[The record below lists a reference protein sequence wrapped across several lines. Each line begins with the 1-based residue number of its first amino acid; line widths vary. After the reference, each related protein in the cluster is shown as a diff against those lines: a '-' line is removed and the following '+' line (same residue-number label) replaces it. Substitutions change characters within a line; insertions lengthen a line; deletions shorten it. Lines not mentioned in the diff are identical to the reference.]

1 MPSTWPAG
9 LTTKVRVNRSQLFS
23 PETYFERNK
32 GFAQQAGNRTR
43 GGRRVTTRVGL
54 CGSKGDACPPAEPTG
69 WPTGRLGAED
79 LQVILR
85 APGTSRALDSRPPAT
100 DYQRGASAP
109 PGGECRPTAR
119 PGTKL
124 SDGTWGA
131 RSEFPGKKTEKDL
144 RAEVPSAAEEAMAV
158 GVWGWRL
165 WRAAPGG
172 GAGWS
177 EF

>member
-1 MPSTWPAG
+1 MTDRAPWGRGPPG
-9 LTTKVRVNRSQLFS
+9 HPPR
-23 PETYFERNK
+23 
-32 GFAQQAGNRTR
+32 AGNKP
-43 GGRRVTTRVGL
+43 
-54 CGSKGDACPPAEPTG
+54 GSV
-69 WPTGRLGAED
+69 
-79 LQVILR
+79 LQ
-85 APGTSRALDSRPPAT
+85 TSS

-124 SDGTWGA
+124 SGGTWGA

-158 GVWGWRL
+158 GVWGLRL
-165 WRAAPGG
+165 WRAVPGG